1 MVDNR
6 SRSVAQGQHARK
18 RGNFVAEQQRV
29 VGIDLGTTNSLIAFM
44 QGDAPIVIPGEDGSP
59 IVPSVVAFDQE
70 TASGFSVGNAARGVL
85 LTHSANAVYSVKRL
99 MGRDLT
105 DIQDELKLFP
115 FQLAEGLQPGEV
127 LKLNIGGLTLTP
139 PEVSAYILLQLKR
152 NAERF
157 FGVEVTK
164 AVITVPAYFNDAQR
178 QATKDA
184 GRIAGLDV
192 LRLVNEPTAAALAYG
207 LDKNPDGSAKDGI
220 IAVYDFGGGTF
231 DISILKLHEGIFEVI
246 ATGGDT
252 HLGGDDID
260 NLLTAVALDDIR
272 GDLGLDISTNPEVV
286 QQLRKAVIEAK
297 IALSDAESTRILLE
311 IPAGTGKSQIPS
323 GDDNKELNTKAGA
336 PPLSAVERVDS
347 EMWEGKNSGPTQPTH
362 YAREI
367 TRAQYEQLIAPIIA
381 RTAAPVK
388 QALRDAGFTAADID
402 EVVMVGGSTRIPAV
416 RKLVTELFD
425 LEARGRKLH
434 TELNPDEVVAL
445 GAAVQAQILSGEY
458 SSATDDLLLLDVTPL
473 SLGIEA
479 LGGVVA
485 KIIQRNSTIPASATE
500 HFTTGVDGQTN
511 VAIHVLQGER
521 ELAKDCRSLA
531 RFDLKGIPPMVAGLP
546 RIEVK
551 FLIDANGILHVSAR
565 EQRSGQEAAVEVKPT
580 YGLTDEQVEAMILES
595 FDNAEED
602 ITARQVIEAKNE
614 AETIMTAVE
623 KGEKTPA
630 WQQLTFDEHAA
641 IKAAASELKQAVI
654 GGDYKV
660 IRKGIDQLDKK
671 TRRFA
676 EIMMDS
682 AVTGALGGKTMA
694 AAGADLAASQQGAAP
709 SAPHAFA
716 KAEVSEAT
724 PAPDPFAD
732 AEADLETP
740 GESTE
745 D

>member
-1 MVDNR
+1 MKEG
-6 SRSVAQGQHARK
+6 SVSEQQ
-18 RGNFVAEQQRV
+18 QQRV

-44 QGDAPIVIPGEDGSP
+44 QGDTPVVIPGEDGSP
-59 IVPSVVAFDQE
+59 IVPSVVAFDQD
-70 TASGFSVGNAARGVL
+70 TAAGFSVGNAARNVL
-85 LTHSANAVYSVKRL
+85 LTNSANAVYSVKRL
-99 MGRDLT
+99 MGRDLA
-105 DIQDELKLFP
+105 DVEPELKLFP
-115 FQLAEGLQPGEV
+115 FQLAEGLKAGEV

-139 PEVSAYILLQLKR
+139 PEVSAYILLQLKK

-157 FGVEVTK
+157 FGAEVTK

-184 GRIAGLDV
+184 GRIAGLEV

-207 LDKNPDGSAKDGI
+207 LDKKRDGV

-260 NLLTAVALDDIR
+260 NLLTAVALDDIK
-272 GDLGLDISTNPEVV
+272 GDLDLDISTNPEAI
-286 QQLRKAVIEAK
+286 QALRKAVIDAK
-297 IALSDAESTRILLE
+297 IALSSAYSTRLILDLPPVAGE
-311 IPAGTGKSQIPS
+311 PAKQY
-323 GDDNKELNTKAGA
+323 L
-336 PPLSAVERVDS
+336 
-347 EMWEGKNSGPTQPTH
+347 
-362 YAREI
+362 REI
-367 TRAQYEQLIAPIIA
+367 TRAQFEQLIAGVIE
-381 RTAAPVK
+381 RTAGPCK
-388 QALRDAGFTAADID
+388 QALRDAGLTPTQID

-416 RKLVTELFD
+416 RTLVTGLFD
-425 LEARGRKLH
+425 LEARSKKLH

-445 GAAVQAQILSGEY
+445 GAAVQAQILSGTEN
-458 SSATDDLLLLDVTPL
+458 ATTNDLLLLDVTPL

-531 RFDLKGIPPMVAGLP
+531 RFDLKNIPPMVAGLP

-565 EQRSGQEAAVEVKPT
+565 EQRSGQEAQVEVKPT
-580 YGLTDEQVEAMILES
+580 YGLTDEQVETMILES

-614 AETIMTAVE
+614 AETILTAVE
-623 KGEKTPA
+623 KGEKSAA
-630 WQQLTFDEHAA
+630 WQQLTSTEHEE
-641 IKAAASELKQAVI
+641 IKTAAAELKSTLN
-654 GGDYKV
+654 GSDYRL
-660 IRKGIDQLDKK
+660 IRNGIELLDKK

-676 EIMMDS
+676 EIMMDT
-682 AVTGALGGKTMA
+682 AVTGALGGKTMQ
-694 AAGADLAASQQGAAP
+694 AAGEGLGTAP
-709 SAPHAFA
+709 TAPHAFA
-716 KAEVSEAT
+716 KAEV
-724 PAPDPFAD
+724 
-732 AEADLETP
+732 
-740 GESTE
+740 E
-745 D
+745 DSKPKN

>member
-1 MVDNR
+1 L
-6 SRSVAQGQHARK
+6 
-18 RGNFVAEQQRV
+18 AEKSQYV

-44 QGDAPIVIPGEDGSP
+44 PGEAPVVIPGEDGSP

-70 TASGFSVGNAARGVL
+70 TESGFSVGNAARNVL
-85 LTHSANAVYSVKRL
+85 LTKPGNAVYSVKRL
-99 MGRDLT
+99 MGRDLEDVT
-105 DIQDELKLFP
+105 PELKLFP
-115 FQLAEGLQPGEV
+115 FQLADGLKPGEV
-127 LKLNIGGLTLTP
+127 LRLNVGGLTLTP

-152 NAERF
+152 NAERY
-157 FGVEVTK
+157 FGAEVSK

-184 GRIAGLDV
+184 GRIAGLEV

-207 LDKNPDGSAKDGI
+207 LQKNKDGV

-231 DISILKLHEGIFEVI
+231 DISLLKLHEGIFEVI

-260 NLLTAVALDDIR
+260 NLLLAVALDDIR
-272 GDLGLDISTNPEVV
+272 GDLGIDVSTMPDVL
-286 QQLRKAVIEAK
+286 QQLRKAVIDAK
-297 IALSDAESTRILLE
+297 IALSAEQSARIHLDL
-311 IPAGTGKSQIPS
+311 PGGK
-323 GDDNKELNTKAGA
+323 KYL
-336 PPLSAVERVDS
+336 
-347 EMWEGKNSGPTQPTH
+347 
-362 YAREI
+362 REI
-367 TRAQYEQLIAPIIA
+367 SRDQFEQLIAPIVE
-381 RTAAPVK
+381 RTAQPVK
-388 QALRDAGFTAADID
+388 QALKDAGLDPAQID

-416 RKLVTELFD
+416 RKLVSELFN

-445 GAAVQAQILSGEY
+445 GAAVQAQILSGTEN
-458 SSATDDLLLLDVTPL
+458 ATTNDLLLLDVTPL

-565 EQRSGQEAAVEVKPT
+565 EQRSGQAAEVEVKPT
-580 YGLTDEQVEAMILES
+580 YGLTDEQVETMILES

-602 ITARQVIEAKNE
+602 ISARQVIEAQNE
-614 AETIMTAVE
+614 ARTILDAVA
-623 KGEKTPA
+623 KGEKTTA
-630 WQQLTFDEHAA
+630 WEQLTSDEHSDIRAA
-641 IKAAASELKQAVI
+641 IEALKAVI
-654 GGDYKV
+654 HTSDYKL
-660 IRKGIDQLDKK
+660 IRSKIEQLDKA

-676 EIMMDS
+676 ELMMDS

-694 AAGADLAASQQGAAP
+694 TAGDNLGGELGAP
-709 SAPHAFA
+709 TSAPHAFA
-716 KAEVSEAT
+716 KAEVSDSNITETDEANPKASQPRT
-724 PAPDPFAD
+724 SDRD
-732 AEADLETP
+732 
-740 GESTE
+740 S
-745 D
+745 

>member
-1 MVDNR
+1 MKVEIFA
-6 SRSVAQGQHARK
+6 VADQ
-18 RGNFVAEQQRV
+18 QQRV
-29 VGIDLGTTNSLIAFM
+29 VGIDLGTTNSLIAYM
-44 QGDAPIVIPGEDGSP
+44 QGETPTVIPGEDGSP
-59 IVPSVVAFDQE
+59 IVPSVVAFDQD
-70 TASGFSVGNAARGVL
+70 TLNGFSVGNAARAVL
-85 LTHSANAVYSVKRL
+85 LTDSANAVYSVKRL

-105 DIQDELKLFP
+105 DVEPELKLFP
-115 FQLAEGLQPGEV
+115 FHLAEGLKPGEV
-127 LKLNIGGLTLTP
+127 LKLNVGGLTLTP
-139 PEVSAYILLQLKR
+139 PEISAYILLQLKR

-157 FGVEVTK
+157 FGAEVSK

-207 LDKNPDGSAKDGI
+207 LDKKRDGI

-260 NLLTAVALDDIR
+260 NLLLAVALDDIR
-272 GDLGLDISTNPEVV
+272 GDLGVDISGDPEAI
-286 QQLRKAVIEAK
+286 QALRKAVIEAK
-297 IALSDAESTRILLE
+297 IALSDADSTRLALDL
-311 IPAGTGKSQIPS
+311 AGGKQY
-323 GDDNKELNTKAGA
+323 L
-336 PPLSAVERVDS
+336 
-347 EMWEGKNSGPTQPTH
+347 
-362 YAREI
+362 REI
-367 TRAQYEQLIAPIIA
+367 TRAQFEQLIAA
-381 RTAAPVK
+381 VVERTAAPCK
-388 QALRDAGFTAADID
+388 QALKDAGLSPEQID

-416 RKLVTELFD
+416 RALVTKLFD

-445 GAAVQAQILSGEY
+445 GAAVQAQILSGTENA
-458 SSATDDLLLLDVTPL
+458 ATNDLLLLDVTPL

-565 EQRSGQEAAVEVKPT
+565 EQRSGQEAQVEVKPT
-580 YGLTDEQVEAMILES
+580 YGLTDEQVETMILDS
-595 FDNAEED
+595 FDHAEDD
-602 ITARQVIEAKNE
+602 ITARQVIEATNE
-614 AETIMTAVE
+614 AQTILDAVD
-623 KGEKTPA
+623 KGKKSEV

-641 IKAAASELKQAVI
+641 IEAAALELKNSLK
-654 GGDYKV
+654 GGDYKI
-660 IRKGIDQLDKK
+660 IRKGIEQLDKH

-676 EIMMDS
+676 ELMMDS
-682 AVTGALGGKTMA
+682 AVTGALGGKTMQ
-694 AAGADLAASQQGAAP
+694 AAGEGLGAAP
-709 SAPHAFA
+709 NAPHAFA
-716 KAEVSEAT
+716 KAEVDDSAPKNEIEA
-724 PAPDPFAD
+724 
-732 AEADLETP
+732 AEADPDTP